1 MADKFDTL
9 SPEDQA
15 KFALLEAEWER
26 DGDIVFDRLGETDPA
41 FYLRLVAL
49 IRPKAVPRRPR
60 SSQCDQPQVKGRISL
75 AEPIEYNVAISL
87 PLSLQQSKLC
97 LILRRQRVKLVG
109 HCDLLF
115 REPEHD

>member
-49 IRPKAVPRRPR
+49 TRPKAVH
-60 SSQCDQPQVKGRISL
+60 DALENALIDAGWTN
-75 AEPIEYNVAISL
+75 AEIRAMLEKA
-87 PLSLQQSKLC
+87 
-97 LILRRQRVKLVG
+97 LRERK
-109 HCDLLF
+109 H
-115 REPEHD
+115 